1 MLISR
6 RKRKENK
13 EINIYLNNKP
23 SQQVTTIIDNKFKFS
38 EHISYT
44 AERSGKLIHS
54 LSKSPKLTWGLN
66 HEALQTIYKGAM
78 LPLLLYGAP
87 VWAESMKFEYNR
99 LRYIRVQR
107 LTNIKIVKAFRTL
120 SYEASCVLAG
130 VRPIRLAIQEKVR
143 IYKAT
148 QNNIEYDAPL
158 EVRYWPHPPEI
169 PLIRAPTEIQ
179 HNVINIFT
187 DGIKIGGKA
196 GAAAVIIKNDIILH
210 QSTFELHERCSNNHV
225 EQVAI
230 VRALEQ
236 MQNLQLAEDAE
247 KIAVA
252 NRDSKVTLDTMQ
264 NRNKHCILIE
274 KIREEIK
281 RLEDLRWTVFCNW
294 VKAHVGRKGNE
305 MADRLAKKAA
315 TEHIGEIIY
324 DKTPRET
331 IITERKLKGLAKWQE
346 QWTDSTKGAVSKLFF
361 PIIKKNEDQNTYLS

>member
-1 MLISR
+1 M
-6 RKRKENK
+6 
-13 EINIYLNNKP
+13 
-23 SQQVTTIIDNKFKFS
+23 
-38 EHISYT
+38 
-44 AERSGKLIHS
+44 
-54 LSKSPKLTWGLN
+54 
-66 HEALQTIYKGAM
+66 
-78 LPLLLYGAP
+78 AP
-87 VWAESMKFEYNR
+87 
-99 LRYIRVQR
+99 
-107 LTNIKIVKAFRTL
+107 
-120 SYEASCVLAG
+120 
-130 VRPIRLAIQEKVR
+130 
-143 IYKAT
+143 
-148 QNNIEYDAPL
+148 
-158 EVRYWPHPPEI
+158 PPEI

-179 HNVINIFT
+179 HNEINIFT